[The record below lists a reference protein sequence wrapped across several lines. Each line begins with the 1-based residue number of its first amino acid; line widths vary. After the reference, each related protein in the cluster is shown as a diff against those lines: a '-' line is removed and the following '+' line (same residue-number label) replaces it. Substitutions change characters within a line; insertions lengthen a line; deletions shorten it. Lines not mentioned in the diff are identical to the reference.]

1 MPRKLPAPGNP
12 IHLMPGPVADFMTET
27 TILLIEDDASLRGL
41 LQEEL
46 ALDGHR
52 VQVAGTI
59 EEALTGILVRA
70 PDLIVSDL
78 RLPDGDGLQVLRR
91 LQAEGQPLPFIVIT
105 AFGTVDQAVD
115 ALQAGADDFLTKP
128 LSTDH
133 LRLKVRRLLAQA
145 ALSDELARYRS
156 QSPEPETLGLVGQ
169 SRAMERL
176 RQEIRQVARSD
187 AAVLIHGES
196 GTGKELVARAI
207 HNESDRH
214 NGAFL
219 PVNCAGIP
227 PELMESE
234 FFGHEAG
241 AFTGA
246 RQARKGLFAEAS
258 GGTLLLDEIGEMPLA
273 LQAKLLRVLQE
284 GTVKPVGAEREEPVD
299 VRVLAATHVDLMEA
313 VRQGNFREDLY
324 YRLET
329 LTLMVPPLREREEDV
344 ELLAMHFLRQASGR
358 HGRGFMKL
366 SEASR
371 QALVDYP
378 FPGNVRELAS
388 AVERAV
394 TFCEGDTVHPE
405 HLPDR
410 IRRRQLAPAAASAP
424 GSGLLTPSGQGPLS
438 GWPTLEQLQQDYVA
452 RVMSAVD
459 GNKRRA
465 AQVLGVNRRTL
476 YRWLE
481 NQGGSTE

>member
-1 MPRKLPAPGNP
+1 
-12 IHLMPGPVADFMTET
+12 MTEPR
-27 TILLIEDDASLRGL
+27 ILLIEDDASLRNL

-52 VQVAGTI
+52 VQAAASVD
-59 EEALTGILVRA
+59 EAIAMVSAQA
-70 PDLIVSDL
+70 PDLVVSDL
-78 RLPDGDGLQVLRR
+78 RLPDGDGLQVLRQ
-91 LQAEGQPLPFIVIT
+91 LQAGGHTLPFIVIT
-105 AFGTVDQAVD
+105 AFGTVDQAVE

-128 LSTDH
+128 LSTEH
-133 LRLKVRRLLAQA
+133 LRLKVRRLLAQS

-156 QSPEPETLGLVGQ
+156 QAKEPATLGLVGQ

-176 RQEIRQVARSD
+176 RQEIRQVARSQ
-187 AAVLIHGES
+187 AVVLIHGES

-207 HNESDRH
+207 HEESAQRE
-214 NGAFL
+214 GPFI

-227 PELMESE
+227 QELMESE

-246 RQARKGLFAEAS
+246 LQARKGLFSEAD

-284 GTVKPVGAEREEPVD
+284 GTVKPVGAEREEAVR
-299 VRVLAATHVDLMEA
+299 VRVLAATHVNLMEA
-313 VRQGNFREDLY
+313 VQRGAFREDLY

-329 LTLMVPPLREREEDV
+329 LALEVPPLREREDDV
-344 ELLAMHFLRQASGR
+344 ELLAMHFLQQASRR

-388 AVERAV
+388 AIERAV
-394 TFCEGDTVHPE
+394 TFCEDGTVHPE
-405 HLPDR
+405 HLPGR
-410 IRRRQLAPAAASAP
+410 IRKRQLAPPAKAP
-424 GSGLLTPSGQGPLS
+424 ARAGDLLPEGRSLS
-438 GWPTLEQLQQDYVA
+438 EWPTLEQVQTTYVTQ
-452 RVMSAVD
+452 VMKAVE
-459 GNKRRA
+459 GNKQRA
-465 AQVLGVNRRTL
+465 ARILGINRRTL

-481 NQGGSTE
+481 TREEWS